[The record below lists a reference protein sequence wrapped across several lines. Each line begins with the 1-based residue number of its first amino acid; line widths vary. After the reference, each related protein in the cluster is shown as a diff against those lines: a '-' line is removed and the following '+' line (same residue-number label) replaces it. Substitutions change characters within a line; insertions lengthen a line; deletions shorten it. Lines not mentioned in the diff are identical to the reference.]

1 MMTHYQYLDELVK
14 EYLLFRGFTATLK
27 SFDTDLKNEK
37 EKGFRV
43 DKIVD
48 QISQSIS
55 SHDLSGLLDLWKHF
69 DTKIFSKLETNR
81 LAAVRKLENS
91 IYKLY
96 AVQCVQSKQ
105 SEKLREFFER
115 MTGDLHSQNE
125 WKDWFALPYIK

>member
-105 SEKLREFFER
+105 SEK
-115 MTGDLHSQNE
+115 
-125 WKDWFALPYIK
+125 

>member
-48 QISQSIS
+48 QINQSIS

-115 MTGDLHSQNE
+115 MIIATFDLTRT
-125 WKDWFALPYIK
+125 